1 MNRINNIT
9 RSGSCSGTI
18 GEGITFNAH
27 LVELKS
33 ETFPPP
39 HGESHVMFARQRA
52 PSPDFTT
59 KEVYVSVR
67 KDLADGPYTVS
78 PDSSEVRV
86 SFVDNSVS
94 PEPVIYMQLSGT
106 IDIKF
111 DKTTGVFSGELKDVL
126 LENHDGDDDK
136 TLTLNLQFNA
146 KSDTSSTRKNKSI
159 RQAA

>member
-18 GEGITFNAH
+18 GGGITFNAH
-27 LVELKS
+27 LVELTS
-33 ETFPPP
+33 QTFPPP

-52 PSPDFTT
+52 PGPDFTT
-59 KEVYVSVR
+59 KEVYVSAR

-86 SFVDNSVS
+86 TFVDNSVS
-94 PEPVIYMQLSGT
+94 AEPVIYMQHSGT
-106 IDIKF
+106 IHIKF
-111 DKTTGVFSGELKDVL
+111 DNSGVFSGELKDVL
-126 LENHDGDDDK
+126 LENHDNDDDK
-136 TLTLNLQFNA
+136 TLTLNLEFNA
-146 KSDTSSTRKNKSI
+146 KSDISSTRKNKST

>member
-1 MNRINNIT
+1 MNSINNIT

-33 ETFPPP
+33 QTFPPP

-52 PSPDFTT
+52 PGPEFTT
-59 KEVYVSVR
+59 KEVKVSAR
-67 KDLADGPYTVS
+67 KDLANGTYTVS
-78 PDSSEVRV
+78 PDSTEVRV
-86 SFVDNSVS
+86 TFVDNTVS
-94 PEPVIYMQLSGT
+94 TEPVFYLPLSGT

-111 DKTTGVFSGELKDVL
+111 DNITGVFSGKLKDVL
-126 LENHDGDDDK
+126 LENQDDDEDK
-136 TLTLNLQFNA
+136 TLTLNLEFDA
-146 KSDTSSTRKNKSI
+146 KSDISSARKNKSV

>member
-1 MNRINNIT
+1 MNSINNIT

-18 GEGITFNAH
+18 GDGITFNAQ

-67 KDLADGPYTVS
+67 KDLADGTYTVS

-86 SFVDNSVS
+86 TFVDNSVL
-94 PEPVIYMQLSGT
+94 PEPVIYMQRSGT
-106 IDIKF
+106 IHIKF
-111 DKTTGVFSGELKDVL
+111 ENTTGVFSGALTDVV

-146 KSDTSSTRKNKSI
+146 KSDTSSARKNKST